1 MSTTLDHLYPDLKRE
16 KSGPVEEV
24 VLDEPERPKP
34 YGVRC
39 IEATVAAF
47 TRWDR
52 WVLFASLF
60 FVACTFLSSPPFF
73 AGADN
78 RCPRVR
84 LSMK

>member
-1 MSTTLDHLYPDLKRE
+1 MSTTLNHLYPDLVRE
-16 KSGPVEEV
+16 KSSDSPVDEVPLVDTEEKQ
-24 VLDEPERPKP
+24 KP

-60 FVACTFLSSPPFF
+60 LVACECSSPLF
-73 AGADN
+73 ANPQTPEGTT
-78 RCPRVR
+78 RE
-84 LSMK
+84 